1 MKRILIGGTHSGCGK
16 TTVTCAIL
24 QALCHRGLSVASF
37 KCGPDY
43 IDPMF
48 HQTIIGTDSYN
59 LDSFFCND
67 DTLRS
72 LLWENSQSA
81 ELSVI
86 EGVMGFYDGANGKG
100 SAYSV
105 SQITDTPSIIV
116 IDCKGMQDSIG
127 AVMQGFLSYQQP
139 NQIAGFL
146 FNRLPESL
154 IPFVK
159 NLCDKLNTR
168 YFGCLPRTSITI
180 ESRHL
185 GLVTAAEVEHL
196 KEKMQ
201 ALGELAEQ
209 HILLDDLLALGERPF
224 PKGVSPVLFPVS
236 CSRPPVIAVAKD
248 RAFCFTYNE
257 NLALLKKLGCELKFF
272 SPMKDKHLP
281 EHTCGLLLSGGYPE
295 LYAEELSENT
305 AMRQEILQ
313 ALQTGMP
320 VIAEC
325 GGFLYLHR
333 TLQTKDGA
341 AFPMVGWIDGEAF
354 PTERLQR
361 FGYIAMTAQQDTL
374 FCNAGETIK
383 GHEFHYWDS
392 TACGEAFLAKK
403 TNGKSW
409 YCGHSTKTSY
419 AGFPHFYFYANTHMA
434 ERFVQQCAEYG
445 GC

>member
-72 LLWENSQSA
+72 LLRENSQSA

-154 IPFVK
+154 VPFVK
-159 NLCDKLNTR
+159 NLCEKLNTR

-180 ESRHL
+180 ESRH
-185 GLVTAAEVEHL
+185 
-196 KEKMQ
+196 
-201 ALGELAEQ
+201 
-209 HILLDDLLALGERPF
+209 
-224 PKGVSPVLFPVS
+224 
-236 CSRPPVIAVAKD
+236 
-248 RAFCFTYNE
+248 
-257 NLALLKKLGCELKFF
+257 
-272 SPMKDKHLP
+272 
-281 EHTCGLLLSGGYPE
+281 
-295 LYAEELSENT
+295 
-305 AMRQEILQ
+305 
-313 ALQTGMP
+313 
-320 VIAEC
+320 
-325 GGFLYLHR
+325 
-333 TLQTKDGA
+333 
-341 AFPMVGWIDGEAF
+341 
-354 PTERLQR
+354 
-361 FGYIAMTAQQDTL
+361 
-374 FCNAGETIK
+374 
-383 GHEFHYWDS
+383 
-392 TACGEAFLAKK
+392 
-403 TNGKSW
+403 
-409 YCGHSTKTSY
+409 
-419 AGFPHFYFYANTHMA
+419 
-434 ERFVQQCAEYG
+434 
-445 GC
+445 

>member
-24 QALCHRGLSVASF
+24 QALCHRGLSGASF

-159 NLCDKLNTR
+159 NLCEKLNTR

-224 PKGVSPVLFPVS
+224 PKGVSPVLLPVS
-236 CSRPPVIAVAKD
+236 CSRPLVIAVAKD

-257 NLALLKKLGCELKFF
+257 NLSLLKKLGCELKFF

-333 TLQTKDGA
+333 ALQTKDGA

-361 FGYIAMTAQQDTL
+361 FGYITMTAQQDTL

>member
-159 NLCDKLNTR
+159 NLCEKLNTR

-224 PKGVSPVLFPVS
+224 PKGVSPVLLPVS
-236 CSRPPVIAVAKD
+236 CSRPLVIAVAKD

-257 NLALLKKLGCELKFF
+257 NLSLLKKLGCELKFF

-333 TLQTKDGA
+333 ALQTKDGA

-361 FGYIAMTAQQDTL
+361 FGYITMTAQQDTL